1 LTTTDEQQVMPQA
14 TDQWLFQL
22 GFHQQEIS
30 GQFPS
35 PEYHKSGKHNPVG
48 LEAKNENSN
57 LPGQ

>member
-30 GQFPS
+30 S
-35 PEYHKSGKHNPVG
+35 PEYHKSGKHNPMG